1 MLPPSRHKSL
11 RRKECYARERERERE
26 EREREKEGGERER
39 EISPLSVLASPP
51 LSFPPPPSRAL
62 AKKNPGG
69 GNVGG
74 AIFSAEFSRFE
85 KTRPR
90 PILRIECL
98 SLGRYMRCDITRER
112 EREKDKDR
120 KRDYGTHGV
129 PCLLVFFPL
138 AVTSLPPCTSHSLLS
153 HSFSFYLF
161 LYLSRSLA
169 RRLFFSPSRPTYRK
183 TSGSDVN
190 QA

>member
-1 MLPPSRHKSL
+1 ML
-11 RRKECYARERERERE
+11 RERK
-26 EREREKEGGERER
+26 REREKEGERER

-112 EREKDKDR
+112 EREKDKNG

-153 HSFSFYLF
+153 RSFSF
-161 LYLSRSLA
+161 YLSRSLA
-169 RRLFFSPSRPTYRK
+169 CRLFFPRLVQRTVRLRGL
-183 TSGSDVN
+183 T
-190 QA
+190 